1 MFANKLPES
10 VKIDGA
16 EYRINTDFRAGIQFE
31 QLMRNETPD
40 WDAVLGLYYPDGC
53 PENLESAL
61 EQILWFYRCG
71 KEERSGRGSGV
82 KARAYDLEHD
92 FSYIYAAFLEQYRID
107 LYEIEHLHWWKFK
120 ALFEGLTGDCEIC
133 KIMEYRT
140 IDLKDMDKERKKF
153 YQKMKRLYALPTRTE
168 EEKMRDDKISQILM
182 NGGDIAGAIQRG
194 EL

>member
-1 MFANKLPES
+1 MYVNQLPKT
-10 VKIDGA
+10 VKIDGT
-16 EYRINTDFRAGIQFE
+16 EYPINTDFRAGIQFE
-31 QLMRNETPD
+31 QLMRKEKPD
-40 WDAVLGLYYPDGC
+40 WDVTLRLYYPERC
-53 PENLESAL
+53 PKNLEAAL

-71 KEERSGRGSGV
+71 KEEQTGSGAGA

-107 LYEIEHLHWWKFK
+107 LYDIEHLHWWKFK
-120 ALFEGLTGDCEIC
+120 ALFEGLTGECEIC

-140 IDLKDMDKERKKF
+140 MDLKGMDKERKKF
-153 YQKMKRLYALPTRTE
+153 YQKMKRLYALPTRTK
-168 EEKMRDDKISQILM
+168 EEKVRDDKLSQILM